1 MTLSPPTKTAVTRQ
15 SLLVYGA
22 GTYQYSNRS
31 ETTDLSP
38 IASTYVEHPSLVDLL
53 QSANTQPC
61 KSTCLPNRSVRLR
74 SLEESQNGQL
84 SDRRATMLNLSNI
97 LDEALMIPSPDATRF
112 ENPATN

>member
-1 MTLSPPTKTAVTRQ
+1 MILSPPTKTAVTRQ
-15 SLLVYGA
+15 SLSVYGA

-31 ETTDLSP
+31 DTTDLSP

-53 QSANTQPC
+53 QSSKTQPGE
-61 KSTCLPNRSVRLR
+61 STCLPNRSVRLR
-74 SLEESQNGQL
+74 SLEEGQNGQL

-97 LDEALMIPSPDATRF
+97 LDEALMIPLPDATRF